1 MLTVNACTSSSS
13 AWSGEGGQ
21 LKKNSIHHVLKQ
33 AKEDNKHQERKHLTV
48 NHGIKK

>member
-13 AWSGEGGQ
+13 AWSVEGGQ
-21 LKKNSIHHVLKQ
+21 LKKNYNSPRAKQ